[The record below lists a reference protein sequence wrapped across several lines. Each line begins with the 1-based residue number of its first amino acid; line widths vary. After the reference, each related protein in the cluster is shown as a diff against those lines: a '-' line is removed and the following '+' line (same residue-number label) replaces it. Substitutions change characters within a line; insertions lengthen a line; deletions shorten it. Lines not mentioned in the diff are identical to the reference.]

1 MKYFAFLVT
10 SIFIS
15 PTAYAE
21 DHPAVEALQ
30 EYMEFAEY
38 GDGSIST
45 EQLESIESKNIY
57 FVDTRNKG
65 QYDAGHIPG
74 AVNIEWRQILS
85 RRNQIPADNPVV
97 LYCDTGLLSSKAHLA
112 LKIAGQEN
120 VKVLYGGY
128 LMWSAH
134 QGAADAKH

>member
-21 DHPAVEALQ
+21 GHPAVEALQ

-45 EQLESIESKNIY
+45 EQLESIESKDIY

-74 AVNIEWRQILS
+74 AMNIEWRQILS
-85 RRNQIPADNPVV
+85 RRNQIPADKPVV

-128 LMWSAH
+128 TMWSAQ